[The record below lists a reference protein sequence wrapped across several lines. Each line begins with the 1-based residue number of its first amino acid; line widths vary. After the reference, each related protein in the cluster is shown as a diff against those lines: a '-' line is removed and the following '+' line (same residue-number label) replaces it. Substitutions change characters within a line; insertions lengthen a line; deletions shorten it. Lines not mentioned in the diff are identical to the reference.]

1 MNDDTLRDI
10 LRDPARLFAQPQVT
24 VRRRDDGVLYL
35 KSPLP
40 LQPYP
45 RCIGADLEHWAEAAP
60 ARAFLQERNAQGGW
74 QGVTY
79 AEARHKVHQIA
90 TSLLALQ
97 LPAGQPVAVLSDNS
111 VEHALL
117 MLACLHVG
125 IPYTAI
131 SPAYS
136 LMSRDH
142 AKLKSL
148 VGRLQPGLLYVAQAA
163 RFAPALAAIDG
174 LHQARLIV
182 ADGEPLPPG
191 AASFSSLLQT
201 ADSAAVLAALA
212 QVGPDTV
219 AKILFTSGSIS
230 EPKGVI
236 NTQRMLCSS
245 QQGKAQLWPFLAQTP
260 PVVVDWLPWNHTFGA
275 NHDFNLVLKHGGT
288 LYIDGGKPMPGLF
301 DTSIANLREV
311 APTLYFNVPRGFDM
325 LVTALRADAGLRRT
339 FFSRLQLV
347 FYAGAA
353 LPQNLWDALIELS
366 LQETGQ
372 AVPMVTAWGS
382 TETSPL
388 ATDCHWQAPR
398 SGVIGLPIPGTELKL
413 VPSGGKL
420 EIRVRGPNVMPG
432 YLKQPE
438 LSAKAFD
445 DEGFYL
451 IGDAVRF
458 FDPEQPQLGLV
469 FDGRVAED
477 FKLTS
482 GTWVNVGALRVKGIE
497 MLAPLAQDIV
507 VTGHD
512 RDDIGFLVFPNA
524 AACRQLA
531 GLAADAPLA
540 DAVAHDAVRECLR
553 QGLVALK
560 RQAGGSS
567 THAARALLLAEPP
580 SVDGGEITD
589 KGYINQSMVLRRRAA
604 LVERL
609 YAEVMDAGIVS
620 AGE

>member
-1 MNDDTLRDI
+1 
-10 LRDPARLFAQPQVT
+10 
-24 VRRRDDGVLYL
+24 
-35 KSPLP
+35 
-40 LQPYP
+40 
-45 RCIGADLEHWAEAAP
+45 
-60 ARAFLQERNAQGGW
+60 
-74 QGVTY
+74 
-79 AEARHKVHQIA
+79 
-90 TSLLALQ
+90 
-97 LPAGQPVAVLSDNS
+97 
-111 VEHALL
+111 
-117 MLACLHVG
+117 
-125 IPYTAI
+125 
-131 SPAYS
+131 
-136 LMSRDH
+136 
-142 AKLKSL
+142 
-148 VGRLQPGLLYVAQAA
+148 
-163 RFAPALAAIDG
+163 
-174 LHQARLIV
+174 
-182 ADGEPLPPG
+182 
-191 AASFSSLLQT
+191 
-201 ADSAAVLAALA
+201 
-212 QVGPDTV
+212 
-219 AKILFTSGSIS
+219 
-230 EPKGVI
+230 
-236 NTQRMLCSS
+236 
-245 QQGKAQLWPFLAQTP
+245 
-260 PVVVDWLPWNHTFGA
+260 
-275 NHDFNLVLKHGGT
+275 
-288 LYIDGGKPMPGLF
+288 
-301 DTSIANLREV
+301 
-311 APTLYFNVPRGFDM
+311 
-325 LVTALRADAGLRRT
+325 
-339 FFSRLQLV
+339 
-347 FYAGAA
+347 
-353 LPQNLWDALIELS
+353 
-366 LQETGQ
+366 
-372 AVPMVTAWGS
+372 VPMVTAWGS

-388 ATDCHWQAPR
+388 ATDCHWQASR

-420 EIRVRGPNVMPG
+420 EIRVRGPNVMSG

-540 DAVAHDAVRECLR
+540 DVIAHEAVRECLR
-553 QGLVALK
+553 QGLAALK

-604 LVERL
+604 LVEQL
-609 YAEVMDAGIVS
+609 YAEVTDAGIVS

>member
-1 MNDDTLRDI
+1 MNAMDDI
-10 LRDPARLFAQPQVT
+10 LRDPAQLFAQPQVSVT
-24 VRRRDDGVLYL
+24 RRGDGVLYL

-45 RCIGADLEHWAEAAP
+45 RSIGADLEHWAEAAP
-60 ARAFLQERNAQGGW
+60 ARAFLQERDAQGGW
-74 QGVTY
+74 RGVTY
-79 AEARHKVHQIA
+79 AEARDQVHRIA
-90 TSLLALQ
+90 SSLLAMR
-97 LPAGQPVAVLSDNS
+97 LPPGQPVAVLSDNS
-111 VEHALL
+111 IEHALL

-125 IPYTAI
+125 IPYSAI

-136 LMSRDH
+136 LMSQDH

-148 VGRLQPGLLYVAQAA
+148 IGRLQPGLLYVAQAA
-163 RFAPALAAIDG
+163 RFAPALGAIAG
-174 LHQARLIV
+174 LHQARLLV

-191 AASFSSLLQT
+191 AAAFSSLLQGT
-201 ADSAAVLAALA
+201 DSAAVLEALA

-245 QQGKAQLWPFLAQTP
+245 QQAKAQLWPFLAQTP

-288 LYIDGGKPMPGLF
+288 LYIDAGKPMPGLF
-301 DTSIANLREV
+301 EASIANLREV

-353 LPQNLWDALIELS
+353 LPQHLWEALIELS
-366 LQETGQ
+366 VQETGQ

-388 ATDCHWQAPR
+388 ATDCHYQAPR

-413 VPSGGKL
+413 VPVGGKL

-432 YLKQPE
+432 YLGQPE

-445 DEGFYL
+445 EEGFYL

-482 GTWVNVGALRVKGIE
+482 GTWVNVGALRIKGIE

-507 VTGHD
+507 VSGHD
-512 RDDIGFLVFPNA
+512 RDHIGFLVFPNA

-531 GLAADAPLA
+531 GLQPDAPLA
-540 DAVAHDAVRECLR
+540 EAIAHEAVRQRLQ
-553 QGLVALK
+553 QGLAALK

-567 THAARALLLAEPP
+567 THAARALLLCEPP
-580 SVDGGEITD
+580 AVDAGEITD
-589 KGYINQSMVLRRRAA
+589 KGYINQSVVLRRRAA
-604 LVERL
+604 LVARL
-609 YAEVMDAGIVS
+609 HAEAPGPEVLVAG
-620 AGE
+620 A

>member
-1 MNDDTLRDI
+1 
-10 LRDPARLFAQPQVT
+10 
-24 VRRRDDGVLYL
+24 
-35 KSPLP
+35 
-40 LQPYP
+40 
-45 RCIGADLEHWAEAAP
+45 
-60 ARAFLQERNAQGGW
+60 
-74 QGVTY
+74 
-79 AEARHKVHQIA
+79 
-90 TSLLALQ
+90 
-97 LPAGQPVAVLSDNS
+97 
-111 VEHALL
+111 
-117 MLACLHVG
+117 
-125 IPYTAI
+125 
-131 SPAYS
+131 
-136 LMSRDH
+136 
-142 AKLKSL
+142 
-148 VGRLQPGLLYVAQAA
+148 
-163 RFAPALAAIDG
+163 
-174 LHQARLIV
+174 
-182 ADGEPLPPG
+182 
-191 AASFSSLLQT
+191 
-201 ADSAAVLAALA
+201 VLAALA

-353 LPQNLWDALIELS
+353 LPQHLWQALIELS
-366 LQETGQ
+366 VQETGQ

-388 ATDCHWQAPR
+388 ATDCHYQAPR

-604 LVERL
+604 LVEQL
-609 YAEVMDAGIVS
+609 YAEVTDAGIVS